1 MDNFLED
8 KTFTEHEDE
17 FKDVLD
23 LQNNGRQPREP
34 QRSHEMMMGGRP
46 EGGMSMYGPGPARD
60 PRGSGT
66 GKAYVD
72 LDAPKSNQEGGRA
85 VLDYGDL

>member
-8 KTFTEHEDE
+8 ETFTEHEDE

-34 QRSHEMMMGGRP
+34 QRSHEMMMAEVC
-46 EGGMSMYGPGPARD
+46 EGW
-60 PRGSGT
+60 
-66 GKAYVD
+66 
-72 LDAPKSNQEGGRA
+72 
-85 VLDYGDL
+85 